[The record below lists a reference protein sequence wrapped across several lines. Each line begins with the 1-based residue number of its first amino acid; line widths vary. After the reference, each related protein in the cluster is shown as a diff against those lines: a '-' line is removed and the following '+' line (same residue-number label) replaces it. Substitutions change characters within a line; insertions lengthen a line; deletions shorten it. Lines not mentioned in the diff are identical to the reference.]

1 MAFMTVRFVP
11 RFLECSL
18 VELFQTETAD
28 KVFWMKLS
36 EHGCD
41 TPTLKQ
47 EIIMVLDHHQSYSH
61 LYWFVTASAETAS
74 ESVVVVLTVG
84 EAIVFIEC
92 SIMKWFLTLFAHETI
107 RMPLEEVFIQENYLT
122 YNRLGLRLASLAS
135 LSGGHSEWNHQ
146 DRRYGIQK

>member
-1 MAFMTVRFVP
+1 MAFMTVWFVSL
-11 RFLECSL
+11 FLECPL
-18 VELFQTETAD
+18 VELFQTETTD

-41 TPTLKQ
+41 TPT
-47 EIIMVLDHHQSYSH
+47 

-92 SIMKWFLTLFAHETI
+92 SIMKWFLTFFAHETI
-107 RMPLEEVFIQENYLT
+107 RMPLHV
-122 YNRLGLRLASLAS
+122 
-135 LSGGHSEWNHQ
+135 H
-146 DRRYGIQK
+146 

>member
-1 MAFMTVRFVP
+1 MAFMTVWFVSL
-11 RFLECSL
+11 FLECPL

-28 KVFWMKLS
+28 KVFWMKFS

-47 EIIMVLDHHQSYSH
+47 WFIMVLDLHQPDSH

-92 SIMKWFLTLFAHETI
+92 SIMKWFLTFFAHETI
-107 RMPLEEVFIQENYLT
+107 RMPL
-122 YNRLGLRLASLAS
+122 
-135 LSGGHSEWNHQ
+135 
-146 DRRYGIQK
+146 RRSFYSRKLFE